1 MSRLAPLCLASLC
14 LVLLLLP
21 LTARAQDEEVVLGL
35 SQNRVSITTDFNG
48 SEILI
53 FGAIKR
59 AGPPS
64 PEPLEVIVS
73 VQGPIKPVTVLRK
86 DRVAG
91 IWVNTDKVIIRSA
104 PSFYAVATSSPLA
117 DSLSATEDL
126 RHRVSIPRAIRAVIS
141 DENVTDEDN
150 FVNALIRI
158 KEADG
163 TFQLLEDSVRFDEQ
177 TLFST
182 RVALPSNLTVGIYEV
197 DVYLTREGAVVSNY
211 TTALKVGKVGLEQ
224 WLYTLANDHAWAYA
238 IMAIFIAVLSGWL
251 ASEAFRLLRR
261 Q

>member
-1 MSRLAPLCLASLC
+1 MTRL
-14 LVLLLLP
+14 LVLLLSLVLLAP
-21 LTARAQDEEVVLGL
+21 AARAQDEEVVLGL

-59 AGPPS
+59 PGPP
-64 PEPLEVIVS
+64 PEIPLEVIVT
-73 VQGPIKPVTVLRK
+73 VRGPNEPVNVLRK

-91 IWVNTDKVIIRSA
+91 IWINTDKVEIRST
-104 PSFYAVATSSPLA
+104 PSFYAVATSAPLE
-117 DSLSATEDL
+117 DSLTATEDL
-126 RHRVSIPRAIRAVIS
+126 RHRISIPSAIRTVIS
-141 DENVTDEDN
+141 DDTVMDEDS

-158 KEADG
+158 REKAG
-163 TFQLLEDSVRFDEQ
+163 TFQLLENSVRFDEQ

-182 RVALPSNLTVGIYEV
+182 SIALPSNLTVGVYRVEV
-197 DVYLTREGAVVSNY
+197 FLTRQGQVVSDFS
-211 TTALKVGKVGLEQ
+211 TGLRVGKVGLEQ
-224 WLYTLANDHAWAYA
+224 WLYTLAHDRAWIYA
-238 IMAIFIAVLSGWL
+238 ILAILIAVVSGWI